1 MKMNRVS
8 KSVRFAIAVVVGS
21 ILLLPGVALA
31 VPGDPGG
38 ISTPLPTTVTRTNLT
53 GSVGPGGLTAGV
65 NANASTTAPGS
76 NAGGA
81 PRGSVDWNLAAL
93 FEGGCDGRAN
103 TLPFERAAGVQGGGL
118 SCNGARPSGG
128 GSSLEDDAR
137 ALLHAVPWPNLV
149 IESNPVRA
157 IVAVPTYYWISSYD
171 GSSRQAHA
179 SVTVQEGQTCTLVR
193 DDDGNPTGE
202 QRCSPNMVPYAMTVT
217 ASPTSYA
224 WSWDDFAQDSI
235 SHRPSPPSGLS
246 LGNPDGLGIPFLP
259 PMYPESRVMHL
270 FQDSSYFRE
279 PSGFSVDLTVTYAI
293 TWDAVGPRG
302 HHGGSLND
310 WHQSVATQQH
320 VQEIQV
326 LRCLPEVRGS
336 CP

>member
-1 MKMNRVS
+1 
-8 KSVRFAIAVVVGS
+8 
-21 ILLLPGVALA
+21 
-31 VPGDPGG
+31 
-38 ISTPLPTTVTRTNLT
+38 
-53 GSVGPGGLTAGV
+53 LTAGV
-65 NANASTTAPGS
+65 NTNASTTTPGS
-76 NAGGA
+76 NGGGA
-81 PRGSVDWNLAAL
+81 PGGSVDWNLVAL

-103 TLPFERAAGVQGGGL
+103 TLPFERAAGVNGGL
-118 SCNGARPSGG
+118 SCNGPTATPSGA
-128 GSSLEDDAR
+128 GSSLEDHAR

-149 IESNPVRA
+149 IQSDPVKA

-171 GSSRQAHA
+171 GSPREAQA
-179 SVTVQEGQTCTLVR
+179 SVTVQEGQTCTPVL
-193 DDDGNPTGE
+193 DDDANPTGE

-217 ASPTSYA
+217 AAPTSYT
-224 WSWDDFAQDSI
+224 WSWDDTQPDPI
-235 SHRPSPPSGLS
+235 SHRASQATGLS

-259 PMYPESRVMHL
+259 PMYPESHVVHL

-279 PSGFSVDLTVTYAI
+279 PSGFNVGLTVTYTI
-293 TWDAVGPRG
+293 TWDAVGPGG

-310 WHQSVATQQH
+310 WHQRVVSQQH